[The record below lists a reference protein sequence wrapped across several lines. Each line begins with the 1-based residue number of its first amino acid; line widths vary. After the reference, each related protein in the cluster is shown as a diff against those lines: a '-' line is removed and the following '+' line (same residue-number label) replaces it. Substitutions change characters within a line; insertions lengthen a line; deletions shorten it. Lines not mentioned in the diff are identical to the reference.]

1 MSAGPLTPAALGH
14 VPYAAAPLGNVPY
27 CVVPLH
33 DRPGGSVLIVH
44 EGAPRLAWAGS
55 VRSADHRL
63 IGLWPHAQE
72 ADEVLAH
79 LDSGGLLLVVV
90 DDELTTL
97 DVLDEELELAPPE
110 VRRLVADRHS
120 GVSSL
125 RVPLFDWLPEPL
137 RRRGTEFVEAS
148 RRTRGRTARP
158 LLPLYLVED
167 FVGEPDAL
175 RFVYRARRPAP
186 PTAALSELVR
196 VIFPHGTPADLPA

>member
-1 MSAGPLTPAALGH
+1 VNAGPLAHEALS
-14 VPYAAAPLGNVPY
+14 NVPY

-33 DRPGGSVLIVH
+33 DRPDGSVLVVH

-55 VRSADHRL
+55 VRSPDHRL
-63 IGLWPHAQE
+63 IGLWPHPQE
-72 ADEVLAH
+72 ADGVLAH
-79 LDSGGLLLVVV
+79 LEGGGLLLVVV

-110 VRRLVADRHS
+110 VKRLVADRHS

-148 RRTRGRTARP
+148 RRTRVRTARP

-167 FVGEPDAL
+167 FVGEPEAL

-186 PTAALSELVR
+186 PTSAMSELVR
-196 VIFPHGTPADLPA
+196 VIFPHGTPADLTA